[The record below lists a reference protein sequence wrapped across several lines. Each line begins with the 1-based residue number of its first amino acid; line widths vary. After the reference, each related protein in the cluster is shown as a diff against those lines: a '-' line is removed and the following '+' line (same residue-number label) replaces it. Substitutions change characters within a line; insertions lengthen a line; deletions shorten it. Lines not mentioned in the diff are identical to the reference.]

1 MIAMSGRRDS
11 GYYFLCCLA
20 LWAGV
25 ALLAYLWPR
34 PMTGI
39 APDVYF
45 WAIQITVFAAI
56 KSWRLVERHRS

>member
-1 MIAMSGRRDS
+1 
-11 GYYFLCCLA
+11 
-20 LWAGV
+20 
-25 ALLAYLWPR
+25 
-34 PMTGI
+34 MTGI